1 MHLVH
6 KKQHGAFL
14 IGFFNG
20 FMPCGPLQTMW
31 IVAVEMG
38 YGTNVI
44 EFTPEKTGT
53 FQYTCWM
60 GMISG
65 KIKVVE

>member
-1 MHLVH
+1 
-6 KKQHGAFL
+6 
-14 IGFFNG
+14 
-20 FMPCGPLQTMW
+20 
-31 IVAVEMG
+31 MG

-44 EFTPEKTGT
+44 KFTPEKTGN
-53 FQYTCWM
+53 FKYTCWM